1 MGLFSRIY
9 STGAY
14 VPPLSVSN
22 DLLSAHIDT
31 NDEWIRSRSGIAT
44 RHYSEGENTSDL
56 ATKVAQSILE
66 KKNIDPLSIDL
77 IIVATISADYT
88 TPATACLVQANIGAE
103 NAVAF
108 DVSAACSGFVF
119 GLSIADKYIKSGVYQ
134 NALVI
139 GAEVLS
145 KMLDFE
151 DRSTSVL
158 FGDGAGGVFLIADDK
173 TGILTEVMGS
183 DGSRGHCLTAGDKL
197 PANPLNSIEQTED
210 YYIHMDGKEI
220 FNFATR
226 QTPKC
231 IQSLLEKSQ
240 LNKEDLKW
248 VIPHQANI
256 RIVEIIS
263 RKLKIPM
270 EKFYT
275 NLSNYGNTSSASI
288 PIALNEMME
297 KGLLVEGD
305 VIAIAG
311 FGGGLT
317 WGGILIQ
324 I

>member
-1 MGLFSRIY
+1 MGLFARIH

-22 DLLSAHIDT
+22 DLLSSHMDT
-31 NDEWIRSRSGIAT
+31 SDEWIRSRSGISA
-44 RHYSEGENTSDL
+44 RHYSQGENTSDL
-56 ATKVAQSILE
+56 ATKVAESIL
-66 KKNIDPLSIDL
+66 KKGGIDPLQIDL
-77 IIVATISADYT
+77 IIVATVSPDYT
-88 TPATACLVQANIGAE
+88 TPATACLVQANIGAK

-108 DVSAACSGFVF
+108 DVGAACSGFVF
-119 GLSIADKYIKSGVYQ
+119 GLSIADKYIQTGIYK

-158 FGDGAGGVFLIADDK
+158 FGDGAGGVFLVADDT
-173 TGILTEVMGS
+173 TGILSEVIGS
-183 DGSRGHCLTAGDKL
+183 DGSKGKFLTAGDRT
-197 PANPLNSIEQTED
+197 PANPINGLEQTKD

-226 QTPKC
+226 QTPIC
-231 IQSLLEKSQ
+231 IRTLLEKSGYSAEA
-240 LNKEDLKW
+240 LNW
-248 VIPHQANI
+248 IIPHQANI

-288 PIALNEMME
+288 PIALHEMME
-297 KGLLVEGD
+297 KGLLAEGD

-317 WGGILIQ
+317 WGGMLIQ